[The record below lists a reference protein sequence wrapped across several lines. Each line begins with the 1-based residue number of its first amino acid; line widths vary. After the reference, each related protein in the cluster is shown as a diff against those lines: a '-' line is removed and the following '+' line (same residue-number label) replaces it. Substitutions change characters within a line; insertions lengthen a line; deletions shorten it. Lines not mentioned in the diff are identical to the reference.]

1 MSGTLQP
8 RPDGGGTE
16 VSYALPEGSA
26 ASADQPLVCQFSCC
40 PATIVPATVDAAT
53 GRVSCTAPCA
63 KINNVTVTVKTA
75 EGDVLISDYI
85 NDTGAESPPSPP
97 KAEPGSGRLAGESRK
112 AYMKREYSTLKPFV
126 IISSSY
132 LLFTITDGALRMIV
146 LLHAYGLGFSAF
158 ETAILFTLYEVAG
171 VVTNLLAGVMGAKW
185 GIRATLLTGL
195 SLQVLGIGMLFGWQN
210 EWALEENRWK
220 GMLYVI
226 IAQMWAGIAK
236 DLTKLGGKT
245 VTKLVTPDEK
255 QSKLFQ
261 LVSFIT
267 GFKNS
272 LKGFGYFLGSA
283 LVAVNYYL
291 ALGVMMGL
299 VVLAMPWAA
308 IGLSKELGQTR
319 KENISM
325 AAIFKQSP
333 QINWLSAA
341 RFFLFGSRDLWFEV
355 ALPYFLRDT
364 FFGPGLSRTVVGTYL
379 AVFIIIYGQVQSWS
393 PQLLL
398 GPLRQGPPYT
408 TNKFVGALWAAI
420 LLVCPVYLA
429 ILMLGTDVFYPPS
442 SDSVKLGT
450 MTAGIVAFCLIFAVN
465 SSVHSYLVVRYSD
478 GNTVCARSCVLVVV
492 VGGEGHLPRHSL
504 AVHVPLLGGP
514 SPCLVGSPQS
524 ARCLYHL
531 TPAPMRAEFW
541 HDARFHRP
549 PPAGVYECGILL
561 HGQRDGPAHRHHRLG
576 RAVQLC
582 GRRVRVLPRARGRA
596 MHWHRDVHARGR
608 ALHHSRLRP
617 GIRVLLCGVVRLCC
631 DGQRADVSHQGQ
643 RGGHA
648 VRGPGL
654 LRCFRSRG

>member
-450 MTAGIVAFCLIFAVN
+450 MTAGIAAFCLIFAVN

-478 GNTVCARSCVLVVV
+478 GNTVSMN
-492 VGGEGHLPRHSL
+492 VGFYYMANAMGRLTGTIVSG
-504 AVHVPLLGGP
+504 A
-514 SPCLVGSPQS
+514 
-524 ARCLYHL
+524 LYSY
-531 TPAPMRAEFW
+531 AG
-541 HDARFHRP
+541 
-549 PPAGVYECGILL
+549 GVYEYYLEPGDEPCIGTVTSTPGGELCTTADSVRGFGYCFVASCVFVVMASVLMFPIKDNEGGMRCGAL
-561 HGQRDGPAHRHHRLG
+561 AC
-576 RAVQLC
+576 C
-582 GRRVRVLPRARGRA
+582 GASA
-596 MHWHRDVHARGR
+596 
-608 ALHHSRLRP
+608 
-617 GIRVLLCGVVRLCC
+617 
-631 DGQRADVSHQGQ
+631 RADEEAGAAKKYEKDSKDEDAEAAAISKGVET
-643 RGGHA
+643 
-648 VRGPGL
+648 VPPGDVEM
-654 LRCFRSRG
+654 RSA